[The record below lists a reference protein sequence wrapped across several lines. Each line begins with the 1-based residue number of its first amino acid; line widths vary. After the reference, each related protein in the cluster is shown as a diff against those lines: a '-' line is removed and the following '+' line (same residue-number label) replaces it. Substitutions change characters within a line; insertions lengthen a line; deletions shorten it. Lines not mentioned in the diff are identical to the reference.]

1 MNKKWKKLACLMF
14 FFLLFEMPC
23 AADDLDTL
31 PVEEAVRAA
40 RHVMIGMIGY
50 SEQEAD
56 ALRYEG
62 YHLEGNITTTVEVY
76 PAQTTDD
83 PFILHFLSDGSM
95 MKNTLTAP
103 HSGYTIEERRIS
115 AQEAVD
121 LARHLL
127 IGLYGYADEVV
138 GGFDYTTREKED
150 IGLIAVYVRPFDDI
164 DEHFTIEYWTE
175 GRLMSLVVPDILDF
189 DGYVE
194 YVHETGRPFQ
204 WFTHE
209 ERATYSQ
216 AYRPKVEAALRLNPL
231 CYEAKYHFPFT
242 RHIYGVPDES
252 DITEKQALELARA
265 VLIDRF
271 SCDEDSAKDLG
282 IEVYFDCCDPQ
293 RKLWKFCLFY
303 RDGERFQRFIVH
315 LESRTG
321 ELVDC
326 YPLDPDSVDERY

>member
-1 MNKKWKKLACLMF
+1 MNKMRSRWGALLMF
-14 FFLLFEMPC
+14 FLLLATPC

-40 RHVMIGMIGY
+40 RHVMIGIIGY

-56 ALRYEG
+56 AFRYEG

-76 PAQTTDD
+76 PTQATDD
-83 PFILHFLSDGSM
+83 PFILPFLADGSLLEENM
-95 MKNTLTAP
+95 TVP
-103 HSGYTIEERRIS
+103 RSGYTIEERHIS
-115 AQEAVD
+115 AQEAAD
-121 LARHLL
+121 MARHLL
-127 IGLYGYADEVV
+127 IGLYGYTDEVV

-164 DEHFTIEYWTE
+164 DEHFTIEYWTD
-175 GRLMSLVVPDILDF
+175 GRLMRLVVPDILDF

-209 ERATYSQ
+209 ERAAYSQ
-216 AYRPKVEAALRLNPL
+216 AYRPKVEAALRLNPRS
-231 CYEAKYHFPFT
+231 CDAKNHFLFT
-242 RHIYGVPDES
+242 RHIYGVPAES

-265 VLIDRF
+265 ALIERF
-271 SCDEDSAKDLG
+271 SCDEECAQNLG
-282 IEVYFDCCDPQ
+282 LEVYFDCCDPQ
-293 RKLWKFCLFY
+293 RKLWKFVLTY
-303 RDGERFQRFIVH
+303 WEGKHAQNFIVH

-326 YPLDPDSVDERY
+326 YPLDPDSVNERY